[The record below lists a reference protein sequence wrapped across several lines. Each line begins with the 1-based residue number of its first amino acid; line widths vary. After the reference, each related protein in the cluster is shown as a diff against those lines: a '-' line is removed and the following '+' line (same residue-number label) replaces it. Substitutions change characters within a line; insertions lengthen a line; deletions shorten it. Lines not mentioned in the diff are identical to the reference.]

1 MAKKVKSVAHLKRLS
16 TNKHGRRQSF
26 YLAIIEGIVR
36 SVKQILYNPKTERFI
51 VVNENDYS
59 MLEDLTEQDLKEKTH
74 IVDAIEM
81 GTFYKY

>member
-1 MAKKVKSVAHLKRLS
+1 MAKKVKSVAHLKRLA
-16 TNKHGRRQSF
+16 TNKRGRRQDF
-26 YLAIIEGIVR
+26 YLAIIEGIAR
-36 SVKQILYNPKTERFI
+36 SVKQILYNPKTDLFI

-59 MLEDLTEQDLKEKTH
+59 VLEDLTEKDLKEKTH